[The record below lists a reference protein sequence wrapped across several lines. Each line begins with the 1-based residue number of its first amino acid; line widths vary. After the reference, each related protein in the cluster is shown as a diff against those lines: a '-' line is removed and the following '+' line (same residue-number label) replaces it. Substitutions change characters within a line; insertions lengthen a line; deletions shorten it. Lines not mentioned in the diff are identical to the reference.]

1 MDVPQTPG
9 KRKRETNAP
18 RITYHTAS
26 RTFDRLFKE
35 ESLDETRDVVRRKL
49 GLPDSSNIRLAQIR
63 GEHTVDLEDDDDFD
77 AFYAIAHSKLAIEV
91 QVSIEDT
98 SPPHARSS
106 LSHAVVYQKAVS
118 PTALNVDLPFSSSE
132 VPAGDEVRPSQ
143 KRRRATLSSVVDS
156 TELEDSRPET
166 PVAVPTQETTD
177 AAKAQSGN

>member
-18 RITYHTAS
+18 RITYYTAN

-77 AFYAIAHSKLAIEV
+77 AFYAIAHSKMAIEV
-91 QVSIEDT
+91 QVSIGDM

-106 LSHAVVYQKAVS
+106 PSPAVVDQKAVS
-118 PTALNVDLPFSSSE
+118 PTALNVDLPF
-132 VPAGDEVRPSQ
+132 
-143 KRRRATLSSVVDS
+143 LSSGVPDGPS
-156 TELEDSRPET
+156 SR
-166 PVAVPTQETTD
+166 ETTTSYTFFHFRLYG
-177 AAKAQSGN
+177 ARRISTGNPSSRAYSRNYRYR